1 MPPGRVF
8 ARLERVVEAFEMRN
22 TNLSTT
28 LLDRRRIVFNQRF
41 EWIAAAVLLGNSMLV
56 GIEAEFTLNNLNSV
70 PRSKLILF
78 IHLRQLL
85 KPVLETCKMMNIPT
99 CT

>member
-1 MPPGRVF
+1 
-8 ARLERVVEAFEMRN
+8 MRN
-22 TNLSTT
+22 INLSTT

-70 PRSKLILF
+70 PHLKFILLIL
-78 IHLRQLL
+78 LL
-85 KPVLETCKMMNIPT
+85 KPKVLDSWKMQNIQANIHLI
-99 CT
+99 